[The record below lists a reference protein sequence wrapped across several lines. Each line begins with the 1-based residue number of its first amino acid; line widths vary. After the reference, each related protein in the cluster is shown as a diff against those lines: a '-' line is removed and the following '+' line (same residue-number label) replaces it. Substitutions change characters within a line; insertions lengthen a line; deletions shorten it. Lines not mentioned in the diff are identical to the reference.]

1 MEECM
6 LPQLRRTLG
15 VLLVVGL
22 SATWPAPAVT
32 AGSEIV
38 LQSWQT
44 EDFYGRWAR
53 GWWEGPTTFSTV
65 MRSFD
70 VGFASTE
77 QPPTATDNYIDYH
90 FWARGGTRYR
100 LWLRLRATDDSKW
113 NDSVWVQ
120 FDRSLNGSGAPTYR
134 LGSSSG
140 LLVNLENCSACGMSG
155 WGWQN
160 RAWWLNDTGDVWFE
174 AEGMQTMRVWIREDG
189 VALDKIVVSSGTY
202 LNDPPGPVRNDTS
215 GLHLWKF
222 DDNAPASAPTLPWPY
237 DRSHGV
243 RSTSLNFQW
252 NSGQPCVTEE
262 FYFGTTDPPPFWAT
276 FACTRPTNMSLND
289 GTTYFWRV
297 VTYGNQ
303 GATAGPVWRFTTSG
317 RPTNV
322 VIYPTDFVSTDIGVP
337 WLLAADPSGTRGDS
351 PLSPRVFR
359 TVDQGF
365 SSTEQP
371 PCCSVQRFDVRFWA
385 EPNVPYHLWLR
396 LKAENDS
403 KFNDSVW
410 VQFSSATI
418 DGSPAYRMGTSDALL
433 VNLENCFQCGV
444 QGWGW
449 QDSSW
454 WRKQSAVVTFTGAGP
469 HFLRFWTREDGVSVD
484 QIVLSPSEFLT
495 QRPGALKGDTT
506 IVPKP

>member
-1 MEECM
+1 MV
-6 LPQLRRTLG
+6 PNIRRTIGL
-15 VLLVVGL
+15 LLVVGL
-22 SATWPAPAVT
+22 AALWPAPAVT

-38 LQSWQT
+38 IQSFQT
-44 EDFYGRWAR
+44 EAFYGRWSR

-65 MRSFD
+65 MRSLD
-70 VGFASTE
+70 AGFASTE

-120 FDRSLNGSGAPTYR
+120 FDRSLSASGTPTYR

-140 LLVNLENCSACGMSG
+140 LLVNLENCFACGTSG

-160 RAWWLNDTGDVWFE
+160 RAWWLNDTGDVWF
-174 AEGMQTMRVWIREDG
+174 AADGMQTMRVWIREDG

-202 LNDPPGPVRNDTS
+202 LNEPPGPVRNDTS
-215 GLHLWKF
+215 GLHLWRF
-222 DDNAPASAPTLPWPY
+222 DDEAPASAPTLPWPY
-237 DRSHGV
+237 DRAHGV
-243 RSTSLNFQW
+243 RPDFAFQW
-252 NSGQPCVTEE
+252 VSGQPCTRED
-262 FYFGTTDPPPFWAT
+262 FYLGTTDPPPLYWSSGSE
-276 FACTRPTNMSLND
+276 CTRPHVILNTD
-289 GTTYFWRV
+289 TTYYWRV

-303 GATAGPVWRFTTSG
+303 GATAGPVWRFTTHHG
-317 RPTNV
+317 TPKNV
-322 VIYPTDFVSTDIGVP
+322 VLYPTDFNSTQIGIP
-337 WLLAADPSGTRGDS
+337 WLVAADPTGTRGNS

-359 TVDQGF
+359 SVDQGF

-371 PCCSVQRFDVRFWA
+371 PCCSVQRNDVQFWA
-385 EPNVPYHLWLR
+385 EADVPHHLWLR
-396 LKAENDS
+396 LKAANDS

-410 VQFSSATI
+410 VQFGSATM
-418 DGSPAYRMGTSDALL
+418 DGRPAYRIGTSNALL
-433 VNLENCFQCGV
+433 VNLENCFECGV

-454 WRKQSAVVTFTGAGP
+454 WRRDSAVVTFTGSGP
-469 HFLRFWTREDGVSVD
+469 HSIRFWTREDGVSID
-484 QIVLSPSEFLT
+484 QIVLSPSEFLNR
-495 QRPGALKGDTT
+495 RPGALKGDST